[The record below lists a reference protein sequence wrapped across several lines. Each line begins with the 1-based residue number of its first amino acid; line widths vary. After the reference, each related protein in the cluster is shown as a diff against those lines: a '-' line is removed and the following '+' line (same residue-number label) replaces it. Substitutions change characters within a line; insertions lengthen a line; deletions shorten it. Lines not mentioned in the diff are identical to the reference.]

1 MHKLQ
6 TRKKRITL
14 ASSSGF
20 NKFFEK
26 FKTIHQVKLNQA
38 EEDEGLFFLTLLS
51 PSLYFIC
58 PFVDKLPE
66 ISIIDNMPEKVKN
79 KLIKYYQNSI
89 KRYMYVYGKNKRYL
103 CKNVMSSGKI
113 QLIKQAFPDTV
124 IINPVRHPYNAI
136 PSMIDFYHS
145 VWKIHSPELLG
156 NSKETKFLAD
166 SMMELYI
173 HMLKCQE
180 QIGDKFI
187 TIKFDELI
195 KNPLSCVKY
204 IYKKMAL
211 KQPKNFDMQLND
223 FIKKNNHKS
232 KHTYSL
238 KGFGLTREI
247 VYNKLKEVF
256 DSYGFEK

>member
-1 MHKLQ
+1 
-6 TRKKRITL
+6 
-14 ASSSGF
+14 
-20 NKFFEK
+20 
-26 FKTIHQVKLNQA
+26 
-38 EEDEGLFFLTLLS
+38 
-51 PSLYFIC
+51 
-58 PFVDKLPE
+58 
-66 ISIIDNMPEKVKN
+66 
-79 KLIKYYQNSI
+79 
-89 KRYMYVYGKNKRYL
+89 
-103 CKNVMSSGKI
+103 
-113 QLIKQAFPDTV
+113 
-124 IINPVRHPYNAI
+124 
-136 PSMIDFYHS
+136 
-145 VWKIHSPELLG
+145 
-156 NSKETKFLAD
+156 
-166 SMMELYI
+166 MMELYI

-195 KNPLSCVKY
+195 KNTLSCVKD